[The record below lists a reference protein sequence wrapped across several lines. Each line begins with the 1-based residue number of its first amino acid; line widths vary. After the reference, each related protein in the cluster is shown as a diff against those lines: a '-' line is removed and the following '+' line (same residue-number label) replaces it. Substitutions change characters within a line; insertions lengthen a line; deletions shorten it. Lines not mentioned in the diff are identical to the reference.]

1 MNEDER
7 VEEALDQAIEI
18 IQKAAPASPFIFV
31 HVAGFNYSNSNRR
44 YEGTP
49 AQIETAIK
57 NTMLHTAIVCANA
70 MNAMLMQA
78 AKTKPMVRNMM
89 TSDEVLAVT
98 LLEDVHDKLLSE
110 MENKK

>member
-1 MNEDER
+1 MTDDER
-7 VEEALDQAIEI
+7 INKAVREATDLLR
-18 IQKAAPASPFIFV
+18 KAAPDAPFILV

-70 MNAMLMQA
+70 MNAMLMQVA
-78 AKTKPMVRNMM
+78 RTQPRVRNMM

-98 LLEDVHDKLLSE
+98 LLEDAHDKLLSE
-110 MENKK
+110 LGDRK

>member
-1 MNEDER
+1 MTDDER
-7 VEEALDQAIEI
+7 IEKALAQAVEMIH
-18 IQKAAPASPFIFV
+18 KAAPASHFIFV

-70 MNAMLMQA
+70 MNAMLMQVA
-78 AKTKPMVRNMM
+78 RTQPRVRNMM

-98 LLEDVHDKLLSE
+98 LLEDAHDKLLSE
-110 MENKK
+110 LGDRK